1 MKRLSLKNAII
12 VLAILSLPLLVSCKT
27 QPVSSP
33 EPQIQEPAI
42 PANFTTY
49 TDESNLYRI
58 SYPPDWELAL
68 SKIEG
73 LQQSTKE
80 LINSI
85 NSNVPVEK
93 ASIIFFAGLPK
104 GAGYAPNVN
113 IVVEP
118 MPESVSTHD
127 KMMEMEIRGIKA
139 VVKDY
144 HEYSRLKTTVG
155 GREATILD
163 WEGTYSQ
170 AGKIHTLQLLML
182 VGKTGWVVSCS
193 PTEGEMSKWE
203 ADLNSVVRSLRI
215 LK

>member
-1 MKRLSLKNAII
+1 VKKSSLKNVII
-12 VLAILSLPLLVSCKT
+12 LFVFLLLPMVASCKPQT
-27 QPVSSP
+27 VTSP
-33 EPQIQEPAI
+33 KPQIPEPAI

-49 TDESNLYRI
+49 TDESNLFRI

-73 LQQSTKE
+73 LQQSAKD

-85 NSNVPVEK
+85 NSNIPIEK
-93 ASIIFFAGLPK
+93 ASIIFYAGLPDK
-104 GAGYAPNVN
+104 TGYMPNVN

-118 MPESVSTHD
+118 LPDNVSTHD
-127 KMMEMEIRGIKA
+127 KMMEGEILGIKS

-144 HEYSRLKTTVG
+144 HEYSRLKTTIN

-163 WEGTYSQ
+163 WEGTYPQ
-170 AGKIHTLQLLML
+170 TGKGRTLQSFML
-182 VGKTGWVVSCS
+182 VGKMGWVVSCT
-193 PTEGEMSKWE
+193 PPQGEFSSWE